1 VSRTAKSLLTLLA
14 AATLAGAAGPAY
26 ADDDPPAGPTP
37 ACYDVNGA
45 PIFDA
50 ALCEEKGRQA
60 SGH

>member
-1 VSRTAKSLLTLLA
+1 MSRTAKSLLTLLA

-26 ADDDPPAGPTP
+26 ADDPPAGPPP
-37 ACYDVNGA
+37 ACYDAEGT
-45 PIFDA
+45 PIFDL